1 MAKMTETK
9 KAWQRADRLKKTGVS
24 TPALEKYKAD
34 LKAVNQS
41 GMSRKE
47 KNAAKQKIA
56 AAFNK
61 SELSTKKGIEAAFK
75 KEQIAPETRKKIE
88 AGGVKEK
95 ARFVKAKKLM
105 KTELE
110 AKAHGLYGGDINSFI
125 EELKAEGKAQSRTA
139 MRRALDKY
147 LTELT
152 AASLDPGRNLDLTD
166 PDAVSRFK
174 TDYLRRH
181 YKIYADR

>member
-1 MAKMTETK
+1 
-9 KAWQRADRLKKTGVS
+9 
-24 TPALEKYKAD
+24 
-34 LKAVNQS
+34 
-41 GMSRKE
+41 MSRKE

-56 AAFNK
+56 AAFNR
-61 SELSTKKGIEAAFK
+61 SALSTKKGIETAFE
-75 KEQIAPETRKKIE
+75 KENISPETREKIA
-88 AGGVKEK
+88 AGGIKEK
-95 ARFVKAKKLM
+95 ARYVRAKKLM

-125 EELKAEGKAQSRTA
+125 GDLKAEGKAQSRSA

-152 AASLDPGRNLDLTD
+152 MASLDPSINLDLTD

-174 TDYLRRH
+174 TDYLKRH